1 MPASPKEVIYVDVD
15 DEITAIIE
23 KVQASSGKIVALVLP
38 KRAAVFQ
45 SIVNMKLLKR
55 TADSSKKSLVLIT
68 SEKSILP
75 LAGAVGV
82 HVANTLQSKPGIPNA
97 PVVTSD
103 APVSVDEIE
112 VGEPEVAAAPLRN
125 PRAIGVPRPADD
137 DEEIIEIDDE
147 PTPKSSGKKA
157 AAAAAGAAG
166 AKKFNK
172 KLKVPDFN
180 KFRVKLLAAGAALV
194 LLIIFFVLANTVLPS
209 ATVMISTNNAEIP
222 TSVTINSSPN
232 IKETDAEAAKVP
244 GAIKEYK
251 KSDVQKAAATGQK
264 DMGTKAGGSV
274 TLSLTNCSK
283 EQVTVPAGT
292 TVTTNNLNFV
302 TQTAVTMQSVKIGPT
317 CRNDDFKSVSTA
329 KVSVTAEKAGEQYNV
344 GSAKYSVSGFSNVSG
359 AGEAMSGGTSKIVKV
374 VSQKDIDDLKNKIVE
389 AASSSAKDETKKL
402 LEGENYFAITD
413 TFTAKDPVVTSNP
426 GVDAEAEEVTVSVN
440 MSFTMIGASKSGLD
454 EVLKSELETKI
465 NKDQQ
470 KILDNGLDKAGI
482 RVLSK
487 QTNGDASFELDVKAT
502 VGVEQN
508 VDDIRE
514 AVKGKKK
521 NEAEAALRSREGV
534 VDVSVEYSPFWVSK
548 VPGNPEKIK
557 VEFDNKSSESSDE

>member
-1 MPASPKEVIYVDVD
+1 MAVSPKEVIYVDVD

-23 KVQASSGKIVALVLP
+23 KLQASSGKIVALVLP

-68 SEKSILP
+68 SEKGLMP
-75 LAGAVGV
+75 LAGAVGL
-82 HVANTLQSKPGIPNA
+82 HVASTMQSKPAIPTA
-97 PVVTSD
+97 PLMGTD
-103 APVSVDEIE
+103 NPVSVDEIE
-112 VGEPEVAAAPLRN
+112 VGDAEVVAPVQRSQTATGM
-125 PRAIGVPRPADD
+125 PKAPSEV
-137 DEEIIEIDDE
+137 ETIEIDDE
-147 PTPKSSGKKA
+147 PAPKGKGAKA
-157 AAAAAGAAG
+157 AAAIAGAAG

-180 KFRVKLLAAGAALV
+180 KFRTKLIAGGAALV
-194 LLIIFFVLANTVLPS
+194 LLIFFFVLANTILPT
-209 ATVMISTNNAEIP
+209 ATVVVSTNNAEIP
-222 TSVTINSSPN
+222 TSLTVNSSPSIN
-232 IKETDAEAAKVP
+232 QVNADAAQVP
-244 GAIKEYK
+244 GAIKEFK
-251 KSDVQKAAATGQK
+251 KSEVQKAAATGQK
-264 DMGTKAGGSV
+264 DMGTKAAGSV

-302 TQTAVTMQSVKIGPT
+302 TQSSVTMQSVKIGPN
-317 CRNDDFKSVSTA
+317 CRNDDFKAVSTA
-329 KVSVTAEKAGEQYNV
+329 KVSVSAEKAGEQYNLDAANYTV
-344 GSAKYSVSGFSNVSG
+344 AGFSNVAG
-359 AGEAMSGGTSKIVKV
+359 AGAAMSGGTSKIVKV
-374 VSQKDIDDLKNKIVE
+374 ISQKDIDDLKNKIIE
-389 AASSSAKDETKKL
+389 AASVSAKDETKNL

-426 GVDAEAEEVTVSVN
+426 GVDVEAEEVTVSVN

-454 EVLKSELETKI
+454 EVLKKELEKNI
-465 NKDQQ
+465 NTDQQ
-470 KILDNGLDKAGI
+470 KILDNGLGSAGV

-487 QTNGDASFELDVKAT
+487 QTNGDATFELDVKAT

-521 NEAEAALRSREGV
+521 NEAESAVRAREGV

-557 VEFDNKSSESSDE
+557 VEFENKSSESSDE

>member
-45 SIVNMKLLKR
+45 SVVNMKLLKR

-68 SEKSILP
+68 SEKSLMP
-75 LAGAVGV
+75 LAGAVGL
-82 HVANTLQSKPGIPNA
+82 HVANTLQSKPVVPSA
-97 PVVTSD
+97 PSMGSD
-103 APVSVDEIE
+103 NPVSVDEIE
-112 VGEPEVAAAPLRN
+112 VGEAEAVAPL
-125 PRAIGVPRPADD
+125 PRTPGTTGVPKPV
-137 DEEIIEIDDE
+137 DEEETIEIDDE
-147 PTPKSSGKKA
+147 PEPKSAGKKT

-166 AKKFNK
+166 IKKFNK

-180 KFRVKLLAAGAALV
+180 KFRVKLIAGGAALL
-194 LLIIFFVLANTVLPS
+194 LLIIGFVLANSVLPT
-209 ATVMISTNNAEIP
+209 ATVVISTNNAEIP
-222 TSVTINSSPN
+222 TSLTINSSPN
-232 IKETDAEAAKVP
+232 FSEVDAEAAEVP
-244 GAIKEYK
+244 GAIKEFK
-251 KSDVQKAAATGQK
+251 KSEVQKAPATGQK
-264 DMGTKAGGSV
+264 DMGTKATGSV

-292 TVTTNNLNFV
+292 TLSANNLNFV
-302 TQTAVTMQSVKIGPT
+302 TESSVTMQSVKIGPN
-317 CRNDDFKSVSTA
+317 CRNDDFKAVSTA
-329 KVSVTAEKAGEQYNV
+329 KVSVAAEKAGEQYNIAA
-344 GSAKYSVSGFSNVSG
+344 GKYTVSGFSNVSG

-389 AASSSAKDETKKL
+389 AASSTAKDETKTL
-402 LEGENYFAITD
+402 LESENYFAILD

-426 GVDAEAEEVTVSVN
+426 GVDAEAAEVTVSVN
-440 MSFTMIGASKSGLD
+440 LSFTMIGASRSGLD
-454 EVLKSELETKI
+454 DVLKNELEKKI

-470 KILDNGLDKAGI
+470 KILDNGLGSAGI
-482 RVLSK
+482 RVLNK

-521 NEAEAALRSREGV
+521 NEAESAVRSREGV
-534 VDVSVEYSPFWVSK
+534 VDVTVEYSPFWVSK
-548 VPGNPEKIK
+548 VPGNPDKIK
-557 VEFDNKSSESSDE
+557 VEFDNKTPESSDE